1 MRNITNHYVSNG
13 GTVNLCALD
22 ISKAFDRVNHHGL
35 FVKLMRR
42 FIPVTLLKVLEH
54 WLSICFTYVNWNSAF
69 SNRFKL
75 TADVRQGGVLSPYLF
90 ALYID
95 DVIQHVNSVK
105 CEGCFYR
112 SVNTSIILYADD
124 ILLLAPSVHSLQTW
138 LSACE
143 AKLRQLDLQSMRI
156 QVYVSELVP
165 VATLNVLR

>member
-1 MRNITNHYVSNG
+1 
-13 GTVNLCALD
+13 
-22 ISKAFDRVNHHGL
+22 
-35 FVKLMRR
+35 MRR

-54 WLSICFTYVNWNSAF
+54 WLSICFTYVKWNSAF

-75 TADVRQGGVLSPYLF
+75 TAGVRQGGVLSPYLF

-95 DVIQHVNSVK
+95 DVIQHVNSVNV
-105 CEGCFYR
+105 GCFYR

-124 ILLLAPSVHSLQTW
+124 ILLLASSVHSLQTL

-143 AKLRQLDLQSMRI
+143 AKLRQLDLAINANKS
-156 QVYVSELVP
+156 VSELVP